1 MIVTEK
7 QPSLEIRDFWDREA
21 NTFDC
26 EPDHGLLD
34 PQVYAAWERLLSHY
48 VPSAPS
54 GILDIGCGTGSIS
67 VLLSRLGQDVTGAD
81 LSPAMVELAQA
92 KAKWAALSIDFLVMD
107 ASVPAFA
114 PGRFDV
120 IVCRH
125 ILWALPE
132 PAQVLRSW
140 ADLLASPG
148 RLVLIEGYWH
158 TGGGMHSAQIVEALP
173 SSACAIHVEDLSSRP
188 ALWGGDVSDQRYLV
202 SADFA

>member
-1 MIVTEK
+1 MEE
-7 QPSLEIRDFWDREA
+7 PLDYWNREA
-21 NTFDC
+21 PTFDD
-26 EPDHGLLD
+26 EPDHGLRD
-34 PQVYAAWERLLSHY
+34 PKVYEAWERLLSTY
-48 VPSAPS
+48 VPSAPAR
-54 GILDIGCGTGSIS
+54 ILDIGCGTGSIS
-67 VLLSRLGQDVTGAD
+67 VLLSRLGHDVTGAD

-92 KAKWAALSIDFLVMD
+92 KAKRAALSIDFLVMD

-114 PGRFDV
+114 PVRFDV

-132 PAQVLRSW
+132 PAQVLQRW

-173 SSACAIHVEDLSSRP
+173 GSVGSIHVEDLSSSP
-188 ALWGGDVSDQRYLV
+188 ALWGGDVTDERYLV